1 MEIMTTYDT
10 ALSSFWFSWTFAPD
24 TRARPRTPTQ
34 LPRVTASNGP
44 HEIRTRPPADDD
56 SVLFNGEIGL
66 VTVRL
71 HELHR

>member
-1 MEIMTTYDT
+1 MTLLYPHSDFPELSLQIRGRGHVPRPSSQGLRPVME
-10 ALSSFWFSWTFAPD
+10 
-24 TRARPRTPTQ
+24 
-34 LPRVTASNGP
+34 P